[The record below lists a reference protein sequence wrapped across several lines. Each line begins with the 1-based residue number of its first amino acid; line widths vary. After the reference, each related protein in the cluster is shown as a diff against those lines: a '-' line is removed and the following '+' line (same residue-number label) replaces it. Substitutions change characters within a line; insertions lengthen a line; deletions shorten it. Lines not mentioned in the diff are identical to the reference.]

1 MATILHF
8 RSANPLLSSSTFF
21 RGKENLLFT
30 SNPNSHLRCDRRRH
44 RLRGAVSAKAAPDYY
59 AVLNVGRGAS
69 LQEIKNSYRN
79 LARKYHPDMNKNPGA
94 EEKFKE
100 ISAAYEVLSDDEK
113 RSLYDR
119 FGEAGLQGEYGH
131 DDGSQGVDASEVFN
145 MFFGESNGLF
155 GGDIDPGG
163 INFKSRTKRGLDVR
177 YDLSLS
183 FEEAVFGGE
192 RDLSVTR
199 FETCDQCNGS
209 GAKSNNSIKSCTEC
223 GGRGGVMNTQR
234 TPFGIVSQVSTC
246 SSCGGN
252 GKIITDRCR
261 VCSGEG
267 RLQVTRS
274 VKIDIPAGVNEGFT
288 IQVQGE
294 GSLDK
299 KRGRVGDLYLF
310 IHVNEKPGFRRDGLN
325 LYSDINIDY
334 TEAILGT
341 TVKVQTIEGYRELQV
356 PSGTQPGETLKLAK
370 MGVPDINRPSVRGDH
385 HFIVRIEIPENI
397 SAEERSLVEKLAS
410 LRTASFNNS
419 DSSKGSLQ
427 KNINQ
432 RKKRRQNRGQKGSK
446 LSLWSSIKNIFGGS
460 RSGTKFASVSVHSSA
475 SMPAWIPHSAANNS
489 LMTALF
495 GALVVTCI
503 FSLKGGRSVGNLLLR
518 RDNFSLPHEKENGL
532 QL

>member
-1 MATILHF
+1 
-8 RSANPLLSSSTFF
+8 
-21 RGKENLLFT
+21 
-30 SNPNSHLRCDRRRH
+30 
-44 RLRGAVSAKAAPDYY
+44 
-59 AVLNVGRGAS
+59 
-69 LQEIKNSYRN
+69 
-79 LARKYHPDMNKNPGA
+79 MNKNPGA

-183 FEEAVFGGE
+183 FEEAAFGGE

-419 DSSKGSLQ
+419 DSSKGSFQ

-503 FSLKGGRSVGNLLLR
+503 FSLKGGRSVGNLLLW